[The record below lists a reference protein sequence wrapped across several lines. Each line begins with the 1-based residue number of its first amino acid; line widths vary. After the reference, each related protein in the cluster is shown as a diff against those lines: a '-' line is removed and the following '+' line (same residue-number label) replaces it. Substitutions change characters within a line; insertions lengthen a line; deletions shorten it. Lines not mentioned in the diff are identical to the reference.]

1 MGRWERK
8 GEAGGAA
15 QYTSSRRPTAFLEA
29 AARRPD
35 GWRRRRDG
43 PTVGGGGGLLVFVCG
58 VGSSAVDSGRCIAGG
73 RRRLPEA
80 AGIGR
85 QGGTLA
91 RFSSSHEARVGKR
104 EERGER
110 LG

>member
-1 MGRWERK
+1 MGEEGRGRRRSSIYFQPASD
-8 GEAGGAA
+8 GLLRGGGATA
-15 QYTSSRRPTAFLEA
+15 RRLEA

-35 GWRRRRDG
+35 SWRRRRG
-43 PTVGGGGGLLVFVCG
+43 AGVRVWRRVERNRFWTVRL
-58 VGSSAVDSGRCIAGG
+58 
-73 RRRLPEA
+73 RRLPEA

-91 RFSSSHEARVGKR
+91 RFSYSHEARVGKR